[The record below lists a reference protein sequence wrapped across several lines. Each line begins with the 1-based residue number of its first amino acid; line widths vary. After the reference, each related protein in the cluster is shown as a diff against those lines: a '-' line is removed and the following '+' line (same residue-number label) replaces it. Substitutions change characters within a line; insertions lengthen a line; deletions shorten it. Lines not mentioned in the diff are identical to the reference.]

1 MNAFSFGAPPAN
13 DGGAPVFGGG
23 AVAAPGSGFFFDSSS
38 PSFGVAAANAATF
51 GADAPPPDAAPAA
64 EPAKADATAPFP
76 NSPSDFVT
84 VHVTD
89 ESGAMRAVTIALAAV
104 PRVPYLETMMTTGVG
119 TQQDD
124 GARQISLPY
133 GCTVSAAAALLL
145 RVALVTDSAGA
156 PYITDASCG
165 TMDAAIELLRTA
177 DFLMMSDAIPAI
189 VHQCH
194 RNLGRPEDL
203 AKLVSIE
210 SASVEVQQMRQAL
223 NGSALVNAMSHG
235 QVGAMVKG
243 MRESAS
249 ISAGQAAALVGWL
262 SVGVRTTLDTTNTL
276 LTTIDLRRGVFSS
289 LLWKTNG
296 RNSAGKVVL
305 VLKDGAEALLQKLG
319 RIAASRPNLCL
330 SMEAHVSPTARAARG
345 LIEDLLGPAAV
356 PALNSLVLKP
366 VKERQ
371 FSFGGG
377 GTDARA
383 PDVHYVY
390 EEAALQ
396 KYLDAFVTPF
406 HETTND
412 AQRGALMK
420 DLLRS
425 DTYLAAS
432 HGATCKH
439 VNELIKRSEPYTL
452 EAVQLVLPALLD
464 GFAIAQAVSLL
475 LNSEKEAHP
484 YAVEMFVQRS
494 ARVSKHIT
502 MASLSNLDADLQV
515 KLVAALMAHLSP
527 TDANAVLP
535 EVREYIEEALAS
547 GAM

>member
-1 MNAFSFGAPPAN
+1 M
-13 DGGAPVFGGG
+13 FGGG
-23 AVAAPGSGFFFDSSS
+23 APANGGGTPARFGAPGSGSGLFG

-51 GADAPPPDAAPAA
+51 GADAPPQDAVPAA
-64 EPAKADATAPFP
+64 EPAKADATAPVLT
-76 NSPSDFVT
+76 SPSDFVT

-89 ESGAMRAVTIALAAV
+89 ESGAMRAVTIARAV
-104 PRVPYLETMMTTGVG
+104 APRVPYLETMMTTGVG

-124 GARQISLPY
+124 GARQISLPQ

-145 RVALVTDSAGA
+145 RVDGAGA

-177 DFLMMSDAIPAI
+177 DFLMMSESIPAI

-194 RNLGRPEDL
+194 RKLGRPEDL
-203 AKLVSIE
+203 AKLMSIE

-223 NGSALVNAMSHG
+223 NGSALINAMSSD
-235 QVGAMVKG
+235 QVGAMVDG

-262 SVGVRTTLDTTNTL
+262 SVGVRTTYDTFPILNTIMTNVSRDG
-276 LTTIDLRRGVFSS
+276 ISS
-289 LLWKTNG
+289 FLWTRSIKLPQASNTG
-296 RNSAGKVVL
+296 RPLL
-305 VLKDGAEALLQKLG
+305 VLKDGAVPLVQKLG
-319 RIAASRPNLCL
+319 RLAASRPDLCL
-330 SMEAHVSPTARAARG
+330 SQQHMPAG
-345 LIEDLLGPAAV
+345 MIENLLGAVAV
-356 PALNSLVLKP
+356 PPKDRMV
-366 VKERQ
+366 VKATMSSYGNEIRY
-371 FSFGGG
+371 G
-377 GTDARA
+377 
-383 PDVHYVY
+383 Y
-390 EEAALQ
+390 EEAALEQ
-396 KYLDAFVTPF
+396 YLDAFVTPF
-406 HETTND
+406 HETVDD

-420 DLLRS
+420 ELLRS
-425 DTYLAAS
+425 DTYLATS

-452 EAVQLVLPALLD
+452 EAVQLVLPAL
-464 GFAIAQAVSLL
+464 IAGNAPTQAVSLL

-484 YAVEMFVQRS
+484 YAVGQFVKFI

-527 TDANAVLP
+527 SDKNAVLP